1 MRWTWLYLVV
11 AALASPIE
19 TISSVPLTLG
29 NEAQQ
34 TKQRRHARFLRNL
47 QQKEAVD
54 QSSLM
59 KQFMTS
65 FSRNMKKAI
74 LEDSRGDMDEGERLR
89 QLDALQEQDHAP
101 MAMPRVRGDDDADRL
116 SQGLE
121 PESWSHARA
130 DPSAL
135 EDFAEELQRG
145 LGGGSTRAEV
155 DLLKRGVR
163 NTIAAQR
170 DERDERD
177 DRDERDERDD
187 RDEREPPMPSRER
200 FGLLN
205 GHRHHAHHRAMP
217 RAHSAA
223 VASALFLVVPAL
235 LL

>member
-1 MRWTWLYLVV
+1 
-11 AALASPIE
+11 LASPIQD
-19 TISSVPLTLG
+19 ISSVPLTLG

-59 KQFMTS
+59 KQFMSS

-89 QLDALQEQDHAP
+89 QLDALHEQEAP
-101 MAMPRVRGDDDADRL
+101 AQMPARMRGDDDADRL

-121 PESWSHARA
+121 PRSWSHAQPAA

-135 EDFAEELQRG
+135 ADFAEQLQRG
-145 LGGGSTRAEV
+145 FPGLAGRSATPQEVRENFAEEYSEELQPGLSGRPREV
-155 DLLKRGVR
+155 
-163 NTIAAQR
+163 
-170 DERDERD
+170 
-177 DRDERDERDD
+177 
-187 RDEREPPMPSRER
+187 REPPSEEREPSRER
-200 FGLLN
+200 VGLLN
-205 GHRHHAHHRAMP
+205 GHRHHAHRAMP
-217 RAHSAA
+217 EATMPEAHSAA
-223 VASALFLVVPAL
+223 MASALFLVVQAL